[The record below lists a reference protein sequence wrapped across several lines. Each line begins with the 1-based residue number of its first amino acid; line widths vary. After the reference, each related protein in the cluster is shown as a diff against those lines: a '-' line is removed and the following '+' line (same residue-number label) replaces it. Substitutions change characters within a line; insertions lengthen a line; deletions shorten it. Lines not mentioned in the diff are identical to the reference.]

1 VAEQVRQAIWH
12 PSDAGSSAER
22 HGTPAIRIHITDWKA
37 LAMSASTT
45 DRRNA
50 DAASAEIYRRAQA
63 VMPGGSTRATL
74 SSPAWAPHPPYAV
87 SGKGCRVVD
96 ADGHEIIDFANN
108 FYSLIHGHAH
118 PEIVAAVQAQAAKGL
133 AFGLPTELDVRLAEI
148 ITARAPGLEQ
158 IRFCNSG
165 TEAVLFA
172 IKAARAFTGR
182 WKIAKMEGGYHGAY
196 DPIEISLDSEPE
208 DWGDA
213 AAPRSVSNL
222 QAMPQSVRDD
232 TVALP
237 FNDLPVTLALIER
250 HADQLAAVVIDPLPS
265 RIGLIPATT
274 AYLEGL
280 QAACRRFGIMLV
292 VDEIV
297 CFRLH
302 SGGAQT
308 LFGISPD
315 YTALGKIIGGG
326 QPIGAIA
333 GPRDRMAVFD
343 SSEGRAKMPQGGTFS
358 ANPITM
364 AAGIASMTLLTNAE
378 FARLDRLGERLRH
391 GMQAAIKEAGCTAQ
405 VTGMGSLFKL
415 HMHDRPIRNYRDAYP
430 SPQEAATL
438 TALFRSFLAN
448 GILVTPQVSGALST
462 PMTDSEIDMFLAVFR
477 SGLAELGT

>member
-1 VAEQVRQAIWH
+1 VEIFV
-12 PSDAGSSAER
+12 
-22 HGTPAIRIHITDWKA
+22 
-37 LAMSASTT
+37 MSASTT

-50 DAASAEIYRRAQA
+50 NAASAEIYRRAEA

-87 SGKGCRVVD
+87 SGMGCRVID

-118 PEIVAAVQAQAAKGL
+118 PEIVAAIQAQAARGL

-148 ITARAPGLEQ
+148 ITGRVPGLEQ

-172 IKAARAFTGR
+172 VNAARAFTGR

-196 DPIEISLDSEPE
+196 DPVEVSLDSRPE

-213 AAPRSVSNL
+213 TAPRSVTNMAATP
-222 QAMPQSVRDD
+222 QAVLDD

-265 RIGLIPATT
+265 RIGLIPAT
-274 AYLEGL
+274 AEYLEGL
-280 QAACRRFGIMLV
+280 QAACRRLGIMLV

-302 SGGAQT
+302 PGGAQT
-308 LFGISPD
+308 LFGMTPD

-343 SSEGRAKMPQGGTFS
+343 SSKGRPLMAQGGTFS

-364 AAGIASMTLLTNAE
+364 AAGIVSMTLLTDAAY
-378 FARLDRLGERLRH
+378 ARLDHLGEQLRH
-391 GMQAAIKEAGCTAQ
+391 GMRAAIKKAGCAAQ
-405 VTGMGSLFKL
+405 VTGMGSMFKL

-430 SPQEAATL
+430 STTEAAAL
-438 TALFRSFLAN
+438 TGLFRTFLAN

-462 PMTDSEIDMFLAVFR
+462 PMTEVEIDTFLAVFR
-477 SGLAELGT
+477 SGLSEVVA

>member
-1 VAEQVRQAIWH
+1 MTA
-12 PSDAGSSAER
+12 
-22 HGTPAIRIHITDWKA
+22 
-37 LAMSASTT
+37 TT
-45 DRRNA
+45 TSERRNA
-50 DAASAEIYRRAQA
+50 DAASAELFARAQA
-63 VMPGGSTRATL
+63 VMPGGSTRSTL
-74 SSPAWAPHPPYAV
+74 SSPAWAPHPPYAA
-87 SGKGCRVVD
+87 SGKGCRVTD

-108 FYSLIHGHAH
+108 YYSLIHGPAH
-118 PEIVAAVQAQAAKGL
+118 PEIVAAIQAQAARGL

-148 ITARAPGLEQ
+148 ITARVPGLDE

-172 IKAARAFTGR
+172 VKAARAFTGR

-196 DPIEISLDSEPE
+196 DPVEVSLNSSPDT
-208 DWGDA
+208 WGDP
-213 AAPRSVSNL
+213 AAPRSTGDLRATPRAVL
-222 QAMPQSVRDD
+222 DE

-237 FNDLPVTLALIER
+237 FNDLPATLALIER
-250 HADQLAAVVIDPLPS
+250 HAEQLAAVVIDPLPA

-274 AYLEGL
+274 AYLQGL

-302 SGGAQT
+302 RSGAQT

-343 SSEGRAKMPQGGTFS
+343 SSKGRPMMAQGGTFS

-364 AAGIASMTLLTNAE
+364 AAGIASMTLLTDAA
-378 FARLDRLGERLRH
+378 FATLDRLGERLRA
-391 GMQAAIKEAGCTAQ
+391 GMREAIAASGGNAQ

-415 HMHDRPIRNYRDAYP
+415 HLHDRTIRGYRDAYA
-430 SPQEAATL
+430 SATEAA
-438 TALFRSFLAN
+438 ALATMFRGFLAN
-448 GILVTPQVSGALST
+448 GILVTPQISGAIST
-462 PMTDSEIDMFLAVFR
+462 PMTEVEIDTFVTVFR
-477 SGLAELGT
+477 GLLAERT